1 MNFDEVIFDK
11 GIFDKG
17 IFDKGIFDKVIFGKV
32 IFDIVIFDIVS
43 FDKVI
48 NSLSALAASSW
59 PQVFIGKSVWT
70 STVYSTGLVPRND
83 QKEIGILE
91 KIETNLTR

>member
-17 IFDKGIFDKVIFGKV
+17 IFDKGIFD
-32 IFDIVIFDIVS
+32 IVI

-70 STVYSTGLVPRND
+70 STVYSAGLVRRNG
-83 QKEIGILE
+83 QKRNW
-91 KIETNLTR
+91 NLREDRKKPY

>member
-1 MNFDEVIFDK
+1 MNFDKVIFNK
-11 GIFDKG
+11 V

-32 IFDIVIFDIVS
+32 IFDI
-43 FDKVI
+43 VI

-70 STVYSTGLVPRND
+70 STVYSAGLVPRND